1 MLLRR
6 SHASGLSLL
15 LLPLITLAGGAGA
28 QAPTAP
34 AGQAATTG
42 SGQEPSPVRPRM
54 RAHFSH
60 VSEIRDAIIR
70 SDLAGVRPPATWLAT
85 QPQEGLPIAAQPH
98 VGEMQRV
105 AAEVAAAKSLP
116 QAASGMARLAAACG
130 NCHVAVEATPTLMAV
145 LPQSEDE
152 TLKGRMRKHYRAAE
166 HLYRGLVVP
175 SSRSWQLGV
184 EALSGNPVE
193 LELTRS
199 GKPSPE
205 IRALA
210 QRLLG
215 LAQNAA
221 SAESQGARWPLY
233 GQMLTTC
240 AECHS
245 RQGIVIPPTPDA
257 R

>member
-34 AGQAATTG
+34 AGQPATTG

-60 VSEIRDAIIR
+60 VSEIRDAMIR
-70 SDLAGVRPPATWLAT
+70 SGSPASDRRTWLAT
-85 QPQEGLPIAAQPH
+85 QPQDGLPVAAQPH

-105 AAEVAAAKSLP
+105 AAEVAAAQSLP

-130 NCHVAVEATPTLMAV
+130 NCHVAVKANPTLIAV
-145 LPQSEDE
+145 LPRAEDE
-152 TLKGRMRKHYRAAE
+152 TIKGRMRKHYRAAE

-175 SSRSWQLGV
+175 ASHSWQLGV

-193 LELTRS
+193 LELTKS

-215 LAQNAA
+215 LAQNAG

-245 RQGIVIPPTPDA
+245 RQGMVIPPTPDG

>member
-1 MLLRR
+1 
-6 SHASGLSLL
+6 
-15 LLPLITLAGGAGA
+15 
-28 QAPTAP
+28 
-34 AGQAATTG
+34 
-42 SGQEPSPVRPRM
+42 
-54 RAHFSH
+54 
-60 VSEIRDAIIR
+60 
-70 SDLAGVRPPATWLAT
+70 
-85 QPQEGLPIAAQPH
+85 
-98 VGEMQRV
+98 MQRV
-105 AAEVAAAKSLP
+105 AAEVAAAESLP

-130 NCHVAVEATPTLMAV
+130 NCHVAVKANPTLIAV
-145 LPQSEDE
+145 LPRAEDE
-152 TLKGRMRKHYRAAE
+152 TIKGRMRKHYRAAE

-175 SSRSWQLGV
+175 SSHSWQLGV

-193 LELTRS
+193 LELTKS

-215 LAQNAA
+215 LAQNAG

-245 RQGIVIPPTPDA
+245 RQGIVIPPTPDG